1 MTNTYRA
8 VSGYGK
14 AIYGEEVFEGDF
26 TAAEERDHLEG
37 KHLELVSRKYRVLSD
52 NFAAGEQGSEIEAA
66 YPVEIEAALSGV
78 HIERVKAPLA
88 EEAPKGNASR
98 EEWAA
103 FAAGKGASDEEL
115 QAVEDGG
122 SSRDELR
129 AKYGAPDE

>member
-37 KHLELVSRKYRVLSD
+37 KHLELVPRKYKVLTD

-66 YPVEIEAALSGV
+66 YPVEIEAALAGV
-78 HIERVKAPLA
+78 HIERVEKPRRASKKTTDSDQTAADEKSA
-88 EEAPKGNASR
+88 EK
-98 EEWAA
+98 
-103 FAAGKGASDEEL
+103 K
-115 QAVEDGG
+115 ED
-122 SSRDELR
+122 
-129 AKYGAPDE
+129 